1 MFAKCTHIFQNKTY
15 WDVDNSLEPAA
26 VCIVFQIYY
35 CSCFVYL
42 SVETQ
47 GLQYIVVLLAV
58 CLIHHYNLWFQTP
71 AFFSGDHSGVV
82 YTYIAS
88 HNWIKDSQLLSNISQ
103 CTIYAYMLYIEMKT
117 RKWKIVMVRVMLS
130 KEQVHFILISMC
142 LSSCLSFT
150 LSPYIHSDFLFKHE

>member
-15 WDVDNSLEPAA
+15 WKVDNSLEPAA

-42 SVETQ
+42 SIETQ
-47 GLQYIVVLLAV
+47 GLQYIVVLFAV
-58 CLIHHYNLWFQTP
+58 CLIHRYTSFFSDFFLL
-71 AFFSGDHSGVV
+71 FSGDHSGVV

-88 HNWIKDSQLLSNISQ
+88 RDWIKDSHISR
-103 CTIYAYMLYIEMKT
+103 CTIYAYMFWIDMKT

-130 KEQVHFILISMC
+130 KEQVHFILKYVSV
-142 LSSCLSFT
+142 
-150 LSPYIHSDFLFKHE
+150 FLFVFQSFSTHFKSFFFKLE